1 MVLAAIVSL
10 FLGIVCGRWIDPS
23 RVPGERGAIEPAS
36 PQGEIPS
43 HRFVAHPRP
52 HGRRNPGGTGTAGN
66 PLHRYKWIKKASSGA
81 FPEGCFF
88 CARF

>member
-1 MVLAAIVSL
+1 MQVDIVL
-10 FLGIVCGRWIDPS
+10 
-23 RVPGERGAIEPAS
+23 PGETVYQSGVIPAGCQVS
-36 PQGEIPS
+36 EGLLNRPLPKGKYPATALLHILDPMDGEILGELEQP
-43 HRFVAHPRP
+43 
-52 HGRRNPGGTGTAGN
+52 GN